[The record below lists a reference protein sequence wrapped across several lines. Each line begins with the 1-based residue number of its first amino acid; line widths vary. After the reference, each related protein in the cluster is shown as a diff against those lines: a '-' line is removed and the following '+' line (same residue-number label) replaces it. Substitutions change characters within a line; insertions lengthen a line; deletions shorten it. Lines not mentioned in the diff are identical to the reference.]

1 MAQSKDV
8 ALNPDHAVEIYYS
21 AEILQ
26 WRALSR
32 FLFSPYEWYVFK

>member
-1 MAQSKDV
+1 MSKTTFSIHQTIAQSKDV

-26 WRALSR
+26 
-32 FLFSPYEWYVFK
+32 